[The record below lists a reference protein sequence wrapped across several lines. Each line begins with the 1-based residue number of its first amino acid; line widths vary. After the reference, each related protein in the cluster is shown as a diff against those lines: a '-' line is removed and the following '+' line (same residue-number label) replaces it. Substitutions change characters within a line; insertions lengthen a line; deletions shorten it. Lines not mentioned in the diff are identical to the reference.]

1 MPRALRA
8 LEPHALRGAMFH
20 VASALRAL
28 VSQVHHALRAMA
40 PLMYHKLQLTHAY
53 VSHVS

>member
-40 PLMYHKLQLTHAY
+40 PLMYHKLQLTHAH